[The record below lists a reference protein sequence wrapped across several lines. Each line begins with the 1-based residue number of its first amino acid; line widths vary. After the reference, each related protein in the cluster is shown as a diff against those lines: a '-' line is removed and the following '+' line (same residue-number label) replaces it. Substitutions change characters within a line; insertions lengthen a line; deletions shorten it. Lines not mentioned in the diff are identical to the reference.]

1 MVAWKFLLRA
11 LRSERGSSES
21 ALVLIPLITLFLIAM
36 QISVAV
42 HARNMEKISVQ
53 SDASQRA
60 LTGDFRDGDEF
71 IHISNS
77 GTRGGLDLLV
87 AHKERRLPDLLGNER
102 SASVDGIA
110 IVENQR

>member
-1 MVAWKFLLRA
+1 MFAWKLFLRA
-11 LRSERGSSES
+11 ARSERGSSES
-21 ALVLIPLITLFLIAM
+21 ALVLIPLMTLFLIAM

-71 IHISNS
+71 IHISDS

-87 AHKERRLPDLLGNER
+87 THRQSRLPDLLGNER
-102 SASVDGIA
+102 STKVDGIA